1 VMKFVCTLV
10 ALVSVA
16 VAAGSASAAVSDA
29 VKCQAAKMKLAGQ
42 FASCAMKA
50 EATALMKSTPLDL
63 SKCRQQYDTKCA
75 KLETKYG
82 SACPSSG
89 DCTAN
94 RDAAQCASDTLPTGG
109 GGPSDDPVTTPVMN
123 DAHVYSTGTDNR
135 RTVDVNVTFPN
146 HASYTGIVMHFA
158 LSCPNG
164 DCDWFARRGSVAI
177 VQNPGGS
184 EVPIEISRFV
194 TPFRV
199 GASWD
204 VDVTDLAPILT
215 GSRTVRVTIDT
226 WVGPGSPNGEGWL
239 VDVSFDHTPG
249 TPIRKPIAVVPVFTR
264 QDAVYGDPAQPIAS
278 QVAPVG
284 VAVPVGATSLALRS
298 FVTGHGQ
305 GNAGNCAEFCAK
317 DATLTAEG
325 SPNVREIW
333 RSDCTTTGAPGQQ
346 GMWQFARAGW
356 CTGAVVNAWT
366 FDVPVPGDGTLDVGY
381 DVEGYENTCRPD
393 APVCAGCVLGTG
405 CAYDG
410 GNHTEPLYDVST
422 VMIAYE

>member
-1 VMKFVCTLV
+1 MKSLLP
-10 ALVSVA
+10 ALVA
-16 VAAGSASAAVSDA
+16 VATFAVVPGYASAAVSDA

-42 FASCAMKA
+42 YAFCTLKA
-50 EATALMKSTPLDL
+50 EAAALTKQLPLDL
-63 SKCRQQYDTKCA
+63 TKCQTQYDAKCA

-82 SACPSSG
+82 SACPTPG
-89 DCTAN
+89 DCGTN
-94 RDAAQCASDTLPTGG
+94 RAAAQCASDALPTGG
-109 GGPSDDPVTTPVMN
+109 GTSGDPVTTPVM
-123 DAHVYSTGTDNR
+123 DDTPVFFTGTNNQ
-135 RTVDVNVTFPN
+135 RTVDVNVAFPN
-146 HASYTGIVMHFA
+146 HASYTGIVMHFT
-158 LSCPNG
+158 LSCPAG
-164 DCDWFARRGSVAI
+164 GCDWFARRGSVAI
-177 VQNPGGS
+177 VQNPGAS
-184 EVPIEISRFV
+184 EVPIELSRFV

-215 GSRTVRVTIDT
+215 GSRTVRVMIDT

-249 TPIRKPIAVVPVFTR
+249 TPVRKPIAVVPVFAR
-264 QDAVYGDPAQPIAS
+264 QDAVYGDPAQPIPS

-284 VAVPVGATSLALRS
+284 VAVPLGATSLALRS

-325 SPNVREIW
+325 SPTVREIW
-333 RSDCTTTGAPGQQ
+333 RSDCTTTAAPGQQ
-346 GMWQFARAGW
+346 GAWQFARGGW
-356 CTGAVVNAWT
+356 CPGAAVNAWA
-366 FDVPVPGDGTLDVGY
+366 FDVPVPGDGTLNVGY
-381 DVEGYENTCRPD
+381 DVEPYENTCRPD
-393 APVCAGCVLGTG
+393 APVCTGCTLGTG